1 VKQNSKPPLGIEPS
15 PPLYKGGMLAVITI
29 EAVAAELGIE
39 PKNPGFKDRSR
50 TPTPY
55 PRN

>member
-1 VKQNSKPPLGIEPS
+1 
-15 PPLYKGGMLAVITI
+15 MLAVITI